1 MARRTHLA
9 AFAHLVV
16 VALKCLGYSYRR
28 SANLFAAEVDL
39 ISMTGLSGQMR
50 NANGHGLPCLYPF
63 ACLSAAVRTLS
74 KIEVSHVS
82 RHHHREP
89 QETLQLR

>member
-63 ACLSAAVRTLS
+63 ACSSAAVRTLS
-74 KIEVSHVS
+74 KIEVSNVS

-89 QETLQLR
+89 QEAIQLR

>member
-63 ACLSAAVRTLS
+63 ACSSAAIRALS
-74 KIEVSHVS
+74 KIEVSNVS
-82 RHHHREP
+82 RDHHREP
-89 QETLQLR
+89 QEAIQLR